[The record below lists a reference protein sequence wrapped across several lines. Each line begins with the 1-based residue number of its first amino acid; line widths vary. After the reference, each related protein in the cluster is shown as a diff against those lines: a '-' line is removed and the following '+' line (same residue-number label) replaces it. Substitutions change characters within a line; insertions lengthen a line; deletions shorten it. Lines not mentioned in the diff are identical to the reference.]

1 MCKPFIKV
9 EYDAR
14 RGEPYNL
21 IRVLSYTLNKEVKI
35 EQLNDDLIDIDD
47 TLQITAPKKVSTYTH
62 IIILAL
68 KENHNLFN
76 ILTLSDGMMSSMIF
90 HPMKRLFRKSQAFYI
105 TDLMDATIRKAFT
118 VIQNEN

>member
-47 TLQITAPKKVSTYTH
+47 TLQITAPKKVSTYPH

-68 KENHNLFN
+68 IEASYQLHVL
-76 ILTLSDGMMSSMIF
+76 IQMTLLPSYGIDINSIG
-90 HPMKRLFRKSQAFYI
+90 KLK
-105 TDLMDATIRKAFT
+105 
-118 VIQNEN
+118 